1 MDNVIQ
7 FKRPA
12 PKPRAPVRTEEL
24 CIYLDVVMHMRNYLI
39 CTGNLALA
47 ERLVPYVRQALD
59 EGWVYA
65 DFDPDEE
72 LKAEVRALLD
82 NCGKN
87 DLFMWKGLY
96 EKSIEADDE

>member
-12 PKPRAPVRTEEL
+12 PKPRVPVRTEEL

-39 CTGNLALA
+39 CTGDLALA

-65 DFDPDEE
+65 DFDADEE
-72 LKAEVRALLD
+72 LKSQVRALMD
-82 NCGKN
+82 NRAKN
-87 DLFMWKGLY
+87 NFFMWKRLY